1 MPKPPPDDGS
11 FEPPAGDSG
20 DGEDQTR
27 ADADQTAADSDQT
40 AADLDEAAS
49 DSDQAASDSDQAAS
63 DRDLA
68 KGGDRE
74 VHDASAGSRDRA
86 TEQRLEGVKSRA
98 QGASSRDAVAK
109 SRDRA
114 AEARDRAAD
123 QLDRDLEAR
132 DAEWAD
138 RPGEPSSKASTN
150 RDRAAADRRRAA
162 EARRRAASDRQQ
174 AAEDR
179 KHAARYRAEARQE
192 HAALLR
198 QVSIAETDPLTG
210 ARARAPG
217 LRDLEIEIN
226 RARRSTGQLAVGYVD
241 IVGLK
246 AVNDNRGHAAGDA
259 LLETTV
265 RLIRAHLRPYDVII
279 RIGGD
284 GFVCSMSGATLEE
297 ARQRFGEIQADA
309 AATGLGIKFG
319 IAALRPGDGPSDV
332 IERADAELLQH
343 PHSPGARPRASAAR
357 RTRDLGLP
365 RILVSGDRPE
375 MRVIVADALAER
387 YACEFAS
394 SPEEAGKA
402 LAGNNFDL
410 LLCDLHSG
418 GEAAL
423 SMARQ
428 TVEANLDTAVVLIAE
443 EDDPVTAES
452 AFEFGAF
459 GYVVRPMPGQ
469 LLITTMNALRR
480 RDLEIAQRAMSQN
493 RQDRSQT
500 IIDMAPIPIYAKD
513 LSGRYV
519 VANSK
524 ADDGTLGFAAASW
537 SGGPMRRFC
546 LPDQMEIG
554 TESDRRVMEE
564 KAAHERE
571 DTVEIGGV
579 TKVFKSVRF
588 PLLDEIGEVDA
599 VGGISVDITAETE
612 ALRLRDELS
621 RNQRE
626 AIEELK
632 LSRMETIEGLASAL
646 DLHDPSTGR
655 HIERM
660 AAVAAFLG
668 SQLGFDPDRVEL
680 LRAAAPMHDVGKIG
694 TSAEILRKPGTLT
707 DEERTVMQRHTVV
720 GHMVFSHFH
729 SELSRLAGKIAL
741 THHERFD
748 GSGYPRGL
756 AGEEIPIEGRIAA
769 VADVF
774 DALLS
779 DRSYRPAFSVER
791 AVAVIEEGRGTQFDP
806 RIVDALLDHVEEV
819 LEIRDAADSRGA
831 SQRDAAD
838 ASQS

>member
-1 MPKPPPDDGS
+1 MP
-11 FEPPAGDSG
+11 GDEQLPT
-20 DGEDQTR
+20 EDEQTL
-27 ADADQTAADSDQT
+27 ADTEQTAADTDQT
-40 AADLDEAAS
+40 ASDRDEAS
-49 DSDQAASDSDQAAS
+49 SDSDQAAS
-63 DRDLA
+63 DRDQAASDRDLA
-68 KGGDRE
+68 QGGDRD
-74 VHDASAGSRDRA
+74 VHAASAGSRDRG

-98 QGASSRDAVAK
+98 QGSTTRDAVAS

-114 AEARDRAAD
+114 AEARDQAAD
-123 QLDRDLEAR
+123 RLDRDLEAR
-132 DAEWAD
+132 DAEWKAD
-138 RPGEPSSKASTN
+138 TAGELPSKARAD

-162 EARRRAASDRQQ
+162 EARRRAASDREQ
-174 AAEDR
+174 AAADR
-179 KHAARYRAEARQE
+179 KHAARYRAEARKE

-198 QVSIAETDPLTG
+198 QVSVAETDPLTG

-217 LRDLEIEIN
+217 LTDLEIEID
-226 RARRSTGQLAVGYVD
+226 RARRSSGQLAVGYVD
-241 IVGLK
+241 VVGLK
-246 AVNDNRGHAAGDA
+246 AVNDSRGHAAGDA

-284 GFVCSMSGATLEE
+284 EFVCSMSGATLED

-319 IAALRPGDGPSDV
+319 IAALQPGDGASDV
-332 IERADAELLQH
+332 IERADAELLRH
-343 PHSPGARPRASAAR
+343 PTPPVSRPREFVAR
-357 RTRDLGLP
+357 RSRDPGLP
-365 RILVSGDRPE
+365 RILITDDRPE
-375 MRVIVADALAER
+375 MRVIVDDALAER

-394 SPEEAGKA
+394 SPEEAGRV
-402 LAGNNFDL
+402 LAGRNFDL

-423 SMARQ
+423 RLARE
-428 TVEANLDTAVVLIAE
+428 TVAANLDAAVVLIAE

-459 GYVVRPMPGQ
+459 GYVVRPLPGQ
-469 LLITTMNALRR
+469 LLIATMNALRR
-480 RDLEIAQRAMSQN
+480 RDLEIAQLATSQN

-513 LSGRYV
+513 VSGRYI

-524 ADDGTLGFAAASW
+524 ADELAGFGRGELVGQTDEEILSAEQLEVGT
-537 SGGPMRRFC
+537 
-546 LPDQMEIG
+546 D
-554 TESDRRVMEE
+554 SDRRVIEE
-564 KAAHERE
+564 KAPHERE
-571 DTVEIGGV
+571 DAVDIAGE

-588 PLLDEIGEVDA
+588 PLLDERGEVDA
-599 VGGISVDITAETE
+599 VGVISVDITAETE
-612 ALRLRDELS
+612 AGHLRDELS
-621 RNQRE
+621 RNQQE
-626 AIEELK
+626 AIDELK

-660 AAVAAFLG
+660 AALAASLAD
-668 SQLGFDPDRVEL
+668 QLGLDPQRVEL

-707 DEERTVMQRHTVV
+707 DEERTVMQTHTVV
-720 GHMVFSHFH
+720 GHKIFSHFQ
-729 SELSRLAGKIAL
+729 SELSQLAGSIAL

-748 GSGYPRGL
+748 GSGYPQGL

-779 DRSYRPAFSVER
+779 DRSYRPAMSVDE
-791 AVAVIEEGRGTQFDP
+791 AVAVMEEGSGTQFDP
-806 RIVDALLDHVEEV
+806 QIVDALLDNLEEM
-819 LEIRDAADSRGA
+819 LEIRRSADSRG
-831 SQRDAAD
+831 SSRRDEAD
-838 ASQS
+838 SSRS